1 MLFHGAER
9 TLQHFFFSL
18 VIIAYIIKYFQQIKT
33 RRLVSIVHLSFN
45 VVLLILTSPGN
56 VKLHSDRGQL

>member
-9 TLQHFFFSL
+9 TLKHFFFSL